1 MWIKQCRGL
10 TYLAQAC
17 LRCLYTADTLSI
29 IQTCNQCLFPILPL
43 VVSLLYRRSC
53 QSTQEVSPLPSCSRP
68 ISSPFS
74 FLFSFFPPLLVCI
87 VISRSVVN
95 QRWCRARRKWH
106 VSDRK
111 PPRDQTGQLFNFAL
125 LPVQH
130 CSDTQTCT
138 KTGSRFFSLWWPE
151 AQIHILVNTYL
162 NYLFGFLSF
171 FKASL
176 LQAGLVNHACIPH
189 TDTHIIISWLG
200 VGMTA

>member
-111 PPRDQTGQLFNFAL
+111 LPRDQTGQLSLTSLCCLSNTA
-125 LPVQH
+125 VTHRHAQR
-130 CSDTQTCT
+130 QAA
-138 KTGSRFFSLWWPE
+138 GFSLSGDLKPKFTFLW
-151 AQIHILVNTYL
+151 IHT
-162 NYLFGFLSF
+162 
-171 FKASL
+171 
-176 LQAGLVNHACIPH
+176 
-189 TDTHIIISWLG
+189 
-200 VGMTA
+200 